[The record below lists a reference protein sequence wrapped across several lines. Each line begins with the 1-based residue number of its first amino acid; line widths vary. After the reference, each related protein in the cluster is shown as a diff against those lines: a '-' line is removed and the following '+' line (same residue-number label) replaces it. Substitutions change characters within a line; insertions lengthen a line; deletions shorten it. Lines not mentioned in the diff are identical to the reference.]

1 MPDPTVLPEDP
12 HGGRIFGPWTAGA
25 MTEWWSHILVPGGRK
40 DLGQLLASHPDARVK
55 TERLLTGL
63 TVMKLIKI
71 ANCEYN
77 YCRIGRDI
85 AATGDVVGR
94 SDRAWRILDNKV
106 ANIQMRSGTAW
117 MRTVDLL
124 SPGSEEG
131 LARVRALP
139 IDRVIDVCERLIQG
153 PYTACADGT
162 GRQSADRL
170 AVRPEVSRRR
180 AESASGVH
188 APPPAD
194 FDEWATWWYRRLG
207 ARPEGAAYLAG
218 VAAWR
223 KAWQP
228 KRVRAVLLAESHVAQ
243 RDGDL
248 RSRVRTDWTGIRGLP
263 SQYVR
268 LVYCLGYGESGIC
281 SPPPQ
286 GNGGTWQYWNIFG
299 QIARGENQPPKS
311 ASSLSSRLRWKLA
324 VLTELQGR
332 GIWLQDASAL
342 GLYLGSGRRVD
353 PTGQVQLIRDS
364 YQRWVWPSVEG
375 DNPEKVW
382 VIGSGVAGALAGLP
396 GVERARVVTQPQ
408 DREPGRHLAG
418 LARMREDLSHL

>member
-1 MPDPTVLPEDP
+1 
-12 HGGRIFGPWTAGA
+12 

-40 DLGQLLASHPDARVK
+40 DLGRLLASHPDACAK

-85 AATGDVVGR
+85 AATGGVVGR

-180 AESASGVH
+180 AESANGVH

-364 YQRWVWPSVEG
+364 YQRWVWPSVEA

-396 GVERARVVTQPQ
+396 GVERTRVITQPQ

>member
-1 MPDPTVLPEDP
+1 
-12 HGGRIFGPWTAGA
+12 
-25 MTEWWSHILVPGGRK
+25 MTDWSSQILVPGGRK
-40 DLGQLLASHPDARVK
+40 DLGRLLASHPDAGAN
-55 TERLLTGL
+55 TGRLLTGL

-85 AATGDVVGR
+85 PATGDVVGR
-94 SDRAWRILDNKV
+94 SDRAWKILDNKV

-124 SPGSEEG
+124 RPGSDEG
-131 LARVRALP
+131 LARVQALP

-153 PYTACADGT
+153 PYTACTDGT
-162 GRQSADRL
+162 GRQSPERL
-170 AVRPEVSRRR
+170 AVRPKVSGRR
-180 AESASGVH
+180 AESASAVH
-188 APPPAD
+188 TPPPTD
-194 FDEWATWWYRRLG
+194 FDEWATWWYKRLG

-223 KAWQP
+223 NAWRP

-248 RSRVRTDWTGIRGLP
+248 RSRVRTDWTGIRDLP

-281 SPPPQ
+281 FPPPP

-299 QIARGENQPPKS
+299 QVARGESQPAKS
-311 ASSLSSRLRWKLA
+311 ASSVSSRLRWKLA
-324 VLTELQGR
+324 VLSELQRR
-332 GIWLQDASAL
+332 GIWLQDASPL
-342 GLYLGSGRRVD
+342 GLYLGGGRRVD
-353 PTGQVQLIRDS
+353 PRGQVQLIRDG
-364 YQRWVWPSVEG
+364 YQRWVWPSVEA
-375 DNPEKVW
+375 DNPERVW

-396 GVERARVVTQPQ
+396 GVERTRVITQPQ
-408 DREPGRHLAG
+408 GREPGRHLAG
-418 LARMREDLSHL
+418 LARMRADLSRL